1 MSSNNTSSSNNG
13 SGFTPPHLNNG
24 SGFTPPHLNNG
35 SGFNPPHLNNGSG
48 LKSAPLTFLGVI
60 SGMELAVGL
69 IFNSVILILNV
80 IIIIKTK
87 VSVAHILITVLH
99 GFDLVICMTSLPLT
113 FVAAIL
119 DIKLFLICV
128 LHEASLAFSVSA
140 SSLLLQLLTFERY
153 DSIIRPFQPNV
164 KKGNIKYIL
173 ATVTVFSTVPFVIS
187 LTLLNDKEA
196 QNVYQ
201 NETISCVEMKTK
213 SKAGTMSTL
222 ICLVFYI
229 MANGSIIYFYH
240 QIMKVARTRINI
252 RIAVVDSECH
262 TERDTEPQKARHK
275 TCDIE
280 CHTAHH
286 MARDTE
292 RQSRHTARDTER
304 HIPRDTECPKASI
317 IERHGACEA
326 ARDTQCH
333 KTRDTGHS
341 NSNKML
347 SGHPKL
353 RKLIIKCVLS
363 ITLFWICWGPY
374 SVLNMIFLS
383 SGIPSINLQNAY
395 MFSLCLGH
403 FSCILH
409 PVIYSLVRKTFR
421 DSVCFVCLP
430 QGGVL
435 SPEAGVSNMF
445 SAFRKSPINV
455 KEVNKHEAKTVTEL
469 VSHKP

>member
-1 MSSNNTSSSNNG
+1 MIHVIKMSSHNTSSSNNG
-13 SGFTPPHLNNG
+13 SGFTLPL
-24 SGFTPPHLNNG
+24 
-35 SGFNPPHLNNGSG
+35 LNNGSG

-60 SGMELAVGL
+60 SGMELAIGL

-87 VSVAHILITVLH
+87 VSVAHILITILH
-99 GFDLVICMTSLPLT
+99 GFDLFICMTSLPLT

-128 LHEASLAFSVSA
+128 LHEASLAFSVSV

-153 DSIIRPFQPNV
+153 DSIIRPFQPNI

-173 ATVTVFSTVPFVIS
+173 ATVTIFSTVPFVIC

-196 QNVYQ
+196 QSMYQ
-201 NETISCVEMKTK
+201 NETISCVEMKIK

-240 QIMKVARTRINI
+240 HIMKVARTRINI

-262 TERDTEPQKARHK
+262 TERDTETQIARHK
-275 TCDIE
+275 TRDIE
-280 CHTAHH
+280 CQ
-286 MARDTE
+286 TE
-292 RQSRHTARDTER
+292 HHTARDTE
-304 HIPRDTECPKASI
+304 HHAARDTECPKTSVK
-317 IERHGACEA
+317 ERHGAREA

-333 KTRDTGHS
+333 TTRDTGHS
-341 NSNKML
+341 YSNKTP
-347 SGHPKL
+347 SGYPKL

-383 SGIPSINLQNAY
+383 SGVPSINLQNAY

-403 FSCILH
+403 LSCILH

-455 KEVNKHEAKTVTEL
+455 KKVNKHEAKTVTEL

>member
-1 MSSNNTSSSNNG
+1 MSSHNTSSSNNG

-24 SGFTPPHLNNG
+24 YGF
-35 SGFNPPHLNNGSG
+35 SSPHLNNGSG

-60 SGMELAVGL
+60 FGMELAIGL

-87 VSVAHILITVLH
+87 VSVAHILITILH
-99 GFDLVICMTSLPLT
+99 GFDLFIYMTSLPLT

-128 LHEASLAFSVSA
+128 LHEASLAFSVSV
-140 SSLLLQLLTFERY
+140 SSLLLQLLTFERF
-153 DSIIRPFQPNV
+153 DSIIRPFQPNI

-196 QNVYQ
+196 QIMYQ
-201 NETISCVEMKTK
+201 NETISCVEMKIK

-240 QIMKVARTRINI
+240 HIMKVARTRINI

-262 TERDTEPQKARHK
+262 TERDIEPQIARHK
-275 TCDIE
+275 TRDIE

-286 MARDTE
+286 VARDTE
-292 RQSRHTARDTER
+292 HQSRHTARDTEHHTTR
-304 HIPRDTECPKASI
+304 ETKNKASVK
-317 IERHGACEA
+317 ERHGAQ
-326 ARDTQCH
+326 RHT
-333 KTRDTGHS
+333 TRDTGHS
-341 NSNKML
+341 YSNKTP

-383 SGIPSINLQNAY
+383 SGVPSINLQNAY

-403 FSCILH
+403 LSCILH
-409 PVIYSLVRKTFR
+409 PVIYSLARKTFR